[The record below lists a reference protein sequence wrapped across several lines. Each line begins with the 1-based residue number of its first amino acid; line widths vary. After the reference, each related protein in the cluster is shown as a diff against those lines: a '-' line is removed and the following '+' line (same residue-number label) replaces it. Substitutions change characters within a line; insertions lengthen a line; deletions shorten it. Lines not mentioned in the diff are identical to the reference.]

1 MVQVFDSWAGELSPT
16 DFVLFSLPYLLQIP
30 TKLHKNLQSR
40 GYYPE
45 NPSVP
50 TVVFAKGAWYALEDL
65 AQSDYD
71 VISLDWT
78 HDPVQARQRVG
89 PKKVLQ
95 GNMDPNVL
103 YGPQDNITKHVE
115 RIVEGFG
122 GGKEGYIVNLG
133 HGITPVSPHEA
144 KLITG
149 CQSGRFEMVPGGK
162 SSRVVFVDRIRIVS
176 SPSLRGVVWTQE

>member
-16 DFVLFSLPYLLQIP
+16 DFALFSLPYLLQIP

-40 GYYPE
+40 GYYPA
-45 NPSVP
+45 NPTVP
-50 TVVFAKGAWYALEDL
+50 AVVFAKGAWYALEDL

-115 RIVEGFG
+115 RIRSE
-122 GGKEGYIVNLG
+122 
-133 HGITPVSPHEA
+133 
-144 KLITG
+144 
-149 CQSGRFEMVPGGK
+149 
-162 SSRVVFVDRIRIVS
+162 
-176 SPSLRGVVWTQE
+176 